1 MRWQDEGESEENT
14 PLLVFQY
21 TMGFEEKSMQWFIT
35 AIIHNYYSYIM

>member
-21 TMGFEEKSMQWFIT
+21 TMGFEEKVCNDSLLQLYTIIT
-35 AIIHNYYSYIM
+35 LI